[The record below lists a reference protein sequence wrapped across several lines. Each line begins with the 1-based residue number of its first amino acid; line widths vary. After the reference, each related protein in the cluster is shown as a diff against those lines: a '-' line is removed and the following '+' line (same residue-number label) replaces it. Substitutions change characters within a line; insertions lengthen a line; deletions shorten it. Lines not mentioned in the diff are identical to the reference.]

1 MFGNLMKKEQEK
13 KQYIVPTIEVVSMTH
28 RADLLNGSCTD
39 DEYDDELAF
48 VKGLSDGRLLG

>member
-1 MFGNLMKKEQEK
+1 
-13 KQYIVPTIEVVSMTH
+13 MTH